1 MTTKPIQELMAV
13 LFLSRDYAHKAHL
26 ASKSYSEHKA
36 LGSFYED
43 IIENADALAEAWQ
56 GKNGVLIGEIPLGKI
71 DTQKDTA
78 KALQDQLDAVES
90 YRKEVTKGYSP
101 LENRFDEIAETYLSA
116 IYKLTFLK

>member
-1 MTTKPIQELMAV
+1 MASPIQELMAV
-13 LFLSRDYAHKAHL
+13 LFLSRDYAHKMHL
-26 ASKSYSEHKA
+26 ASKSYSQHVA
-36 LGSFYED
+36 LNDFYHD
-43 IIENADALAEAWQ
+43 IIDDADALAEAWQ
-56 GKNGVLIGEIPLGKI
+56 GKNATLIGEIPSGTM
-71 DTQKDTA
+71 DTTKDPA